1 MRRATSQIGR
11 FFYTYPEKPRPLAFT
26 FLLLIIIAF
35 SVASYAIAD
44 LFLFTVALVF
54 TDTTFFLATIPSV
67 LAFVRPSTFLTSILT
82 IITICKLY
90 VLLGIGRPS
99 PE

>member
-1 MRRATSQIGR
+1 MLLATTLVVVI
-11 FFYTYPEKPRPLAFT
+11 T
-26 FLLLIIIAF
+26 IAP
-35 SVASYAIAD
+35 VASYAIAD

-54 TDTTFFLATIPSV
+54 TDTTFVLATIPSV

-90 VLLGIGRPS
+90 VLLAIGRPS

>member
-1 MRRATSQIGR
+1 MLLATTLVVVI
-11 FFYTYPEKPRPLAFT
+11 T
-26 FLLLIIIAF
+26 IAP
-35 SVASYAIAD
+35 VASYAIAD

-54 TDTTFFLATIPSV
+54 TDTTFVLATIPSV